1 VEDYSVRKLLCTS
14 AIALVLAATT
24 PARAQIFGP
33 GTVVFDPTE
42 VGKMLEQIGISGQ
55 ELDQLVQT
63 YAQVVN
69 VYNMSTNIWNSVSEV
84 VGAGTWAAQLV
95 DPSIRNPMPFA
106 ANAHPGYVGGFT
118 NPSGL
123 PFGSVYMGQNTVGGD
138 PSIYSDGSFAG
149 GEITKTI
156 NSLSAMQSLA
166 TNNLQAIETRIAG
179 LSDLFDHLS
188 SVGTIQETSSLS
200 SRLNNELNYAN
211 SQQVQAQQTM
221 SAAQLQMSVLQN
233 NQTQWTYQ
241 DETNSIGAAC
251 GSVAQA
257 GGFVT
262 FAACTG
268 GMPAGAGPGLP
279 TTEVTGTSTVFVP
292 GTSTPIAAGG

>member
-1 VEDYSVRKLLCTS
+1 M
-14 AIALVLAATT
+14 

-69 VYNMSTNIWNSVSEV
+69 VYNMATNVWNSVAEV

-106 ANAHPGYVGGFT
+106 ATAHPGYVGGFT
-118 NPSGL
+118 NPNGL

-138 PSIYSDGSFAG
+138 PSVYSDGSFAG
-149 GEITKTI
+149 GEIAKTI
-156 NSLSAMQSLA
+156 NSLSAMQALSTTNLA
-166 TNNLQAIETRIAG
+166 AIETRIAALG
-179 LSDLFDHLS
+179 QLFDQLANM
-188 SVGTIQETSSLS
+188 GTVQETSSLS
-200 SRLNNELNYAN
+200 SRLNSELNYAN
-211 SQQVQAQQTM
+211 SQQNQAVQTM

-268 GMPAGAGPGLP
+268 GVPSGAGPGLP
-279 TTEVTGTSTVFVP
+279 ATGVTATSTAVFVP